1 MDLVLHT
8 DASYRNDLDTGKFA
22 RMLDDPSQCYKF
34 YWLEAILNLLL
45 TEEGDISF
53 EKIIDEMICDA
64 WYSVTRYKL
73 HLGPTIRGKCENA
86 LERAINVINRDDQMS
101 YASSKDEIMHGIEQ
115 HQAEIRADK
124 LTLTINVPYRLLSS
138 FLDEIGGSNKMWYK
152 SGEMIRY
159 ISLLNQDTALPY
171 IIIDGKGLEKKIR
184 IHPEWRRLI
193 IDNYP
198 IIKGWIQMKKVRFL
212 QDRNPGVPGII
223 YKLASENE
231 NGRKLSNAK
240 ALWKEVAEVL
250 VMPIHDIYSGQEI
263 DVRKSD
269 LDHFVPWSFVA
280 NDELWDLIPMER
292 RLNSSKSN
300 RLPESAIWRRSSI
313 RCMKPSS
320 VTSRSRRSSR
330 SAAPIISMRCGRSR
344 ICTFPETPRSS
355 SRTSSSITCD
365 RSMTPRSCKATD
377 CGDIQIMWLSDKR
390 NVENHVALKDE
401 YVSDVALRRK
411 TGHL

>member
-34 YWLEAILNLLL
+34 YWLEAILNLMP

-53 EKIIDEMICDA
+53 EQIIDEMICDA

-115 HQAEIRADK
+115 HQAEIRSDK

-184 IHPEWRRLI
+184 IHPEWRHLI

-223 YKLASENE
+223 YKLAPENE

-240 ALWKEVAEVL
+240 ALWKEVADAL
-250 VMPIHDIYSGQEI
+250 ATPIHDIYSGQEI

-300 RLPESAIWRRSSI
+300 RLPEWDLYFGNLAALQYKMYETVFSHEQIQKAFEKCRRDNLN
-313 RCMKPSS
+313 
-320 VTSRSRRSSR
+320 
-330 SAAPIISMRCGRSR
+330 A
-344 ICTFPETPRSS
+344 
-355 SRTSSSITCD
+355 
-365 RSMTPRSCKATD
+365 
-377 CGDIQIMWLSDKR
+377 MWA
-390 NVENHVALKDE
+390 VENLYIPGNTEEQFTNILEHNLRPVYDAAKLQGYGLWRYTD
-401 YVSDVALRRK
+401 YVVIR
-411 TGHL
+411 

>member
-34 YWLEAILNLLL
+34 YWLEAILNLLP

-115 HQAEIRADK
+115 QQAEIRADK

-159 ISLLNQDTALPY
+159 ISLLNQDTALQY
-171 IIIDGKGLEKKIR
+171 KMYETVFSHEQIQKAFEKC
-184 IHPEWRRLI
+184 RR
-193 IDNYP
+193 DN
-198 IIKGWIQMKKVRFL
+198 L
-212 QDRNPGVPGII
+212 N
-223 YKLASENE
+223 
-231 NGRKLSNAK
+231 
-240 ALWKEVAEVL
+240 
-250 VMPIHDIYSGQEI
+250 VM
-263 DVRKSD
+263 
-269 LDHFVPWSFVA
+269 WA
-280 NDELWDLIPMER
+280 
-292 RLNSSKSN
+292 
-300 RLPESAIWRRSSI
+300 
-313 RCMKPSS
+313 
-320 VTSRSRRSSR
+320 
-330 SAAPIISMRCGRSR
+330 
-344 ICTFPETPRSS
+344 
-355 SRTSSSITCD
+355 
-365 RSMTPRSCKATD
+365 
-377 CGDIQIMWLSDKR
+377 
-390 NVENHVALKDE
+390 VENLYIPGNTEEQFTNILEHNLRPVYDAAKLQGYGLWRYTD
-401 YVSDVALRRK
+401 YVVIR
-411 TGHL
+411 

>member
-34 YWLEAILNLLL
+34 YWLEAILNLLP

-184 IHPEWRRLI
+184 I
-193 IDNYP
+193 
-198 IIKGWIQMKKVRFL
+198 IQ
-212 QDRNPGVPGII
+212 
-223 YKLASENE
+223 
-231 NGRKLSNAK
+231 
-240 ALWKEVAEVL
+240 
-250 VMPIHDIYSGQEI
+250 SGA
-263 DVRKSD
+263 V
-269 LDHFVPWSFVA
+269 
-280 NDELWDLIPMER
+280 
-292 RLNSSKSN
+292 
-300 RLPESAIWRRSSI
+300 
-313 RCMKPSS
+313 
-320 VTSRSRRSSR
+320 
-330 SAAPIISMRCGRSR
+330 
-344 ICTFPETPRSS
+344 
-355 SRTSSSITCD
+355 
-365 RSMTPRSCKATD
+365 
-377 CGDIQIMWLSDKR
+377 
-390 NVENHVALKDE
+390 
-401 YVSDVALRRK
+401 
-411 TGHL
+411 

>member
-34 YWLEAILNLLL
+34 YWLEAILNLLP

-86 LERAINVINRDDQMS
+86 LERAINVINRDDQMT

-159 ISLLNQDTALPY
+159 ISLLNQDTALQY
-171 IIIDGKGLEKKIR
+171 KMYETVFSHEQIQKVFEKC
-184 IHPEWRRLI
+184 RR
-193 IDNYP
+193 DN
-198 IIKGWIQMKKVRFL
+198 L
-212 QDRNPGVPGII
+212 
-223 YKLASENE
+223 
-231 NGRKLSNAK
+231 NA
-240 ALWKEVAEVL
+240 
-250 VMPIHDIYSGQEI
+250 
-263 DVRKSD
+263 
-269 LDHFVPWSFVA
+269 
-280 NDELWDLIPMER
+280 
-292 RLNSSKSN
+292 
-300 RLPESAIWRRSSI
+300 
-313 RCMKPSS
+313 
-320 VTSRSRRSSR
+320 
-330 SAAPIISMRCGRSR
+330 
-344 ICTFPETPRSS
+344 
-355 SRTSSSITCD
+355 
-365 RSMTPRSCKATD
+365 
-377 CGDIQIMWLSDKR
+377 MWA
-390 NVENHVALKDE
+390 VENLYIPGNTEEQFTNILEHNLRPVYDAAKLQGYGLWRYSD
-401 YVSDVALRRK
+401 YVVIR
-411 TGHL
+411 